1 MRDQDSITMIH
12 VRIVFVIM
20 NIQCNHDYDID
31 AGQSGSLIPILPLES
46 WDETSM
52 DMTVELFHS
61 HYRSQA
67 VLHTSHVI
75 TL

>member
-12 VRIVFVIM
+12 VWIVFVIM

-31 AGQSGSLIPILPLES
+31 DGQSGSLIPTLPLES

-52 DMTVELFHS
+52 DITVELFHS
-61 HYRSQA
+61 HYRSQV
-67 VLHTSHVI
+67 VLHTSHVV